1 MGRFTH
7 REEIMTRKGIV
18 TGGAGFIG
26 SQLVDLLVD
35 REWEVLVLDDLSS
48 GSIDNVAAARTR
60 GPVSIHVTDVNA
72 PELAEVVG
80 RFGPEVMFHLA
91 AQSKVRPSVEDPRHD
106 AEVNVLGTIN
116 VLDAAR
122 RGGVRKVCFASSGGA
137 IYGGGVKLPATET
150 SDKHPESPYGISK
163 KIVEDYFRWYRDLY
177 GLGYTL
183 CALANVY
190 GPRQDPGLEG
200 GVTAIFSLAMLEGR
214 RPTIFGDGRQTR
226 DFVYVEDVCDAF
238 LRAADTGDGE
248 LVNIGTGREVSVLDL
263 YETVAEV
270 TGFTGSPMFV
280 DPKPGDLERAV
291 VNPSKAKKVLG
302 WEAWTSL
309 HDGIAETVQW
319 YRSQSRK

>member
-1 MGRFTH
+1 
-7 REEIMTRKGIV
+7 MTRKAVV

-48 GSIDNVAAARTR
+48 GSMDNVAAARKR
-60 GPVSIHVTDVNA
+60 GPVSVLVTGVNA
-72 PELAEVVG
+72 PELPDVVG
-80 RFGPEVMFHLA
+80 RFGPEVVFHLA

-137 IYGGGVKLPATET
+137 IYGGGAKLPAKET
-150 SDKHPESPYGISK
+150 SDKAPESPYGISK
-163 KIVEDYFRWYRDLY
+163 KVVEDYFRWYRSLY
-177 GLGYTL
+177 GLEYTL

-200 GVTAIFSLAMLEGR
+200 GVTAIFSLALLEGR

-238 LRAADTGDGE
+238 LRAADAGDGE
-248 LVNIGTGREVSVLDL
+248 LINIGTGLEVSVLEL
-263 YETVAEV
+263 YDAVADV
-270 TGFTGSPMFV
+270 TGFDDRPIFG
-280 DPKPGDLERAV
+280 DPKPGDVQRSV
-291 VNPSKAKKVLG
+291 VDASKAKRVLG
-302 WEAWTSL
+302 WEAWTPL
-309 HDGIAETVQW
+309 REGLAKTVQW
-319 YRSQSRK
+319 YRERG